1 MVNRTATAMND
12 HNSVLI
18 IDDDIKLCHVLSIVI
33 NKAGYTT
40 YTANDGRAGIEMFHK
55 ESPAVVVL
63 DLRMSGM
70 DGIEVLKQIKKISS
84 ETPVIIIT
92 AYSRVQ
98 SAVEAIKLGAYDYLS
113 KPFDNDEIVI
123 TVQRAI
129 RERAMQQ
136 EIHALKTQLNHAMPL
151 FEQMGTA
158 MQS

>member
-40 YTANDGRAGIEMFHK
+40 YTANDGRAGIETLRK

-70 DGIEVLKQIKKISS
+70 DGIEVLKQIKKN
-84 ETPVIIIT
+84 
-92 AYSRVQ
+92 Q
-98 SAVEAIKLGAYDYLS
+98 
-113 KPFDNDEIVI
+113 
-123 TVQRAI
+123 QRDP
-129 RERAMQQ
+129 R
-136 EIHALKTQLNHAMPL
+136 
-151 FEQMGTA
+151 
-158 MQS
+158 

>member
-1 MVNRTATAMND
+1 MVNRTATAVNA

-18 IDDDIKLCHVLSIVI
+18 IDDDIKLCNVLSLVI
-33 NKAGYTT
+33 KKAGYTT
-40 YTANDGRAGIEMFHK
+40 YTANDGRTGIEMLHK

-63 DLRMSGM
+63 DLRMPGM

-113 KPFDNDEIVI
+113 KPFDNDEIVF

-129 RERAMQQ
+129 KERAMQQ
-136 EIHALKTQLNHAMPL
+136 EIHGSSSSA
-151 FEQMGTA
+151 
-158 MQS
+158 

>member
-1 MVNRTATAMND
+1 MVNRTATTINS

-18 IDDDIKLCHVLSIVI
+18 IDDDIKLCNVLSLVI

-40 YTANDGRAGIEMFHK
+40 YTANDGRTGIEMLHK

-63 DLRMSGM
+63 DLRMPGM

-123 TVQRAI
+123 TVQKGYQRKGDAAGNPRA
-129 RERAMQQ
+129 
-136 EIHALKTQLNHAMPL
+136 
-151 FEQMGTA
+151 
-158 MQS
+158 

>member
-12 HNSVLI
+12 HNCVLI

-129 RERAMQQ
+129 KERAMQQ
-136 EIHALKTQLNHAMPL
+136 EIHALKHNSTTPCPSLNRWA
-151 FEQMGTA
+151 TA